1 MAEIDVI
8 EISENID
15 KATMVIQIQLAGAVQ
30 KTVVDIETL
39 IAQLR
44 ASGATDDA
52 IREVLRND
60 LANGGRIFGGLRSQF
75 RATGAYGVGTM
86 SNVGSAYEMAQEGIT
101 EFQWQTAGNRICDDC
116 KSRSGDIRTWQEWE
130 TVGLPASGW
139 SVCGSHCKCSLVP
152 SGTAVSPIRVS
163 NLDYN

>member
-1 MAEIDVI
+1 MADVDVI

-15 KATMVIQIQLAGAVQ
+15 KATMVIEIQLAGAIQ
-30 KTVVDIETL
+30 KTVVDLETL

-52 IREVLRND
+52 IRQVLLND
-60 LANGGRIFGGLRSQF
+60 LETGGRIFGGLRSQF
-75 RATGAYGVGTM
+75 KATGDYAVASM
-86 SNVGSAYEMAQEGIT
+86 SNIGSAYEMAQEGLT

-116 KSRSGDIRTWQEWE
+116 KGRSGDIRTWQEWE

-152 SGTAVSPIRVS
+152 SGTAISPIRVQ